1 MREYGREVMALV
13 EIAHTK
19 TNRAMV
25 ATVMAKKN
33 WERTLEWLQRLFQ
46 VRELAERVAGK
57 LRTAV
62 SRFIY
67 QQIWRGVKVERW
79 ADTAAEVGRHKAKYF
94 AWLCKHH
101 GVGQATP
108 DV

>member
-19 TNRAMV
+19 TKPSHWF
-25 ATVMAKKN
+25 ATVTAKRN
-33 WERTLEWLQRLFQ
+33 WERTLEWLQRLFR

-57 LRTAV
+57 LRTGA

-67 QQIWRGVKVERW
+67 QQIWRGVNVERW
-79 ADTAAEVGRHKAKYF
+79 ADTAADVGRHKAKYF

-101 GVGQATP
+101 GV
-108 DV
+108 